1 MVGPFLRKQSCASPS
16 VVPRMCD
23 SKFFIF
29 SAIKLST
36 KNLLRRIILEI
47 NRERERKRER
57 KKRKRKKERE
67 REIEEEFFDKS
78 THEWRVLLSD
88 LV

>member
-1 MVGPFLRKQSCASPS
+1 MEKS
-16 VVPRMCD
+16 D
-23 SKFFIF
+23 
-29 SAIKLST
+29 
-36 KNLLRRIILEI
+36 
-47 NRERERKRER
+47 RERERKRER

-88 LV
+88 LVNEREREKKLLSMEE